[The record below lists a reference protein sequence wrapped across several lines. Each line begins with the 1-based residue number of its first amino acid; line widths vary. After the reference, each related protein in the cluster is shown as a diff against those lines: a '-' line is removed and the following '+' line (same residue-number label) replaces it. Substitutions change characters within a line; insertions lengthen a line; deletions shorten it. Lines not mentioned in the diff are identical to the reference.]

1 MRADLHLHTH
11 YSDGRMS
18 PAGLIA
24 KALYHRLDAVSITDH
39 DTVDAYPEAAAAAR
53 KRGIRLIPGVE
64 LSTVVG
70 GHSVHVLAYGF
81 DLGHPRLTAYLAR
94 FKEARVVRAQAIV
107 DRLHDLKAPVAFED
121 VLRIAG
127 RGTVGRPHIAR
138 ALIEAR
144 YARSL
149 PDAFDRFLGDGAPA
163 YLSKS
168 DAAPEEAI
176 DTIHRAGGIAV
187 LAHPGWLDDDVFDR
201 LLAAGLDGVELVHPS
216 HNAPL
221 RAHWARTA
229 ERHGLL
235 TTGGSDYH
243 GMRPV
248 EEDRFGGYLAP
259 DDALDAL
266 LAA

>member
-18 PAGLIA
+18 PAGLVA
-24 KALYHRLDAVSITDH
+24 KALYHRLDALSITDH
-39 DTVDAYPEAAAAAR
+39 DTVDAYPEAAEAAR

-64 LSTVVG
+64 LSTVVD

-81 DLGHPRLTAYLAR
+81 DLGHAGLRAYLDR
-94 FKEARVVRAQAIV
+94 FKAARVARARSIT
-107 DRLHDLKAPVAFED
+107 DRLRTLGAPVALDD

-163 YLSKS
+163 YLSKL

-176 DTIHRAGGIAV
+176 ATIHQAGGLAV
-187 LAHPGWLDDDVFDR
+187 LAHPGWVDEDVFDR
-201 LLAAGLDGVELVHPS
+201 LLAAGLDGVEVVHPS

-221 RAHWARTA
+221 RAHWARIA
-229 ERHGLL
+229 EQHGLL
-235 TTGGSDYH
+235 GTGGSDYH

-259 DDALDAL
+259 PDALDAL
-266 LAA
+266 LAP